1 VSEPVL
7 FGAPYS
13 VYVRIVRLA
22 LAEKG
27 VAYRLEEVDVFAPGG
42 PPAEY
47 LAQRHPFGRIPAF
60 EHDGFRLYETGAIA
74 RYVDE
79 AFAGRRLQPSD
90 PRGRARMNQI
100 ISVLDNYAYR
110 TLVWDIFVE
119 RVRAPAQDRQSD
131 EARIAAAL
139 PKARACLA
147 ALTELMDEHPFL
159 AGRDLTLADLH
170 AAPMLIYFRMA
181 AEGAALLGEA
191 PGLAAW
197 LERMERRESHRATRS
212 PLEAAR

>member
-1 VSEPVL
+1 MSEPVL

-27 VAYRLEEVDVFAPGG
+27 VAYRLEEIDIFAPGG

-47 LAQRHPFGRIPAF
+47 LTRRHPFGRIPAF

-79 AFAGRRLQPSD
+79 AFAGPALQPSA
-90 PRGRARMNQI
+90 PRARARMNQI
-100 ISVLDNYAYR
+100 ISLLDNYAYR

-119 RVRAPAQDRQSD
+119 RVRAPAQGRQAD
-131 EARIAAAL
+131 EAKIAAAL
-139 PKARACLA
+139 PKARICLA
-147 ALTELMDEHPFL
+147 ALSELMSGSPFL
-159 AGRDLTLADLH
+159 AGPALTLADLH
-170 AAPMLIYFRMA
+170 AAPMLIYFRIA
-181 AEGAALLGEA
+181 AEGASLLAET
-191 PGLAAW
+191 PDLAAW
-197 LERMERRESHRATRS
+197 LERMAGRASNRATRS
-212 PLEAAR
+212 PIESA

>member
-1 VSEPVL
+1 MPT
-7 FGAPYS
+7 
-13 VYVRIVRLA
+13 
-22 LAEKG
+22 
-27 VAYRLEEVDVFAPGG
+27 
-42 PPAEY
+42 
-47 LAQRHPFGRIPAF
+47 GRSSGTSSSSAC
-60 EHDGFRLYETGAIA
+60 
-74 RYVDE
+74 
-79 AFAGRRLQPSD
+79 GR
-90 PRGRARMNQI
+90 
-100 ISVLDNYAYR
+100 
-110 TLVWDIFVE
+110 
-119 RVRAPAQDRQSD
+119 RQSD

-147 ALTELMDEHPFL
+147 ALTELMGEHPFL